1 MLKTALKINYNFQN
15 DMFFNAGSKFN
26 QTGEINEEIVNMIKD
41 EMNVI
46 SEHNI
51 DLDFTTKWCLSY
63 L

>member
-1 MLKTALKINYNFQN
+1 
-15 DMFFNAGSKFN
+15 MFFNAGSKFN

-51 DLDFTTKWCLSY
+51 DLDFTTK
-63 L
+63 